1 MTAVTNETE
10 IKLRI
15 GDLASARQ
23 LIEAHAFCIA
33 VPEVFERNLVLDH
46 SSGTLRSS
54 RQLLRLRQA
63 GNLVTLTFKGVA
75 TSGKHKVRE
84 ERETTVGSFSE
95 MLVILERLG
104 LRETFV
110 YEKYRTEFRADT
122 GGVITLDQTP
132 IGNFLE
138 LEGEPDWID
147 ATAHLLGFKE
157 EDYLTSS
164 YGSLYLEWCHS
175 AGVTPGNMIF
185 PGTGHR
191 PTSPSTT

>member
-1 MTAVTNETE
+1 MTAVINETE

-15 GDLASARQ
+15 GNLALARQ

-33 VPEVFERNLVLDH
+33 VPEVFERNLVFDD
-46 SSGTLRSS
+46 SCGTLRSS

-84 ERETTVGSFSE
+84 ERETTVGSFGE

-104 LRETFV
+104 LRQTFI
-110 YEKYRTEFRADT
+110 YEKYRTEFRADSA
-122 GGVITLDQTP
+122 GVITLDQTP

-138 LEGEPDWID
+138 LEGHPDWID
-147 ATAHLLGFKE
+147 ATARLLGFKE

-164 YGSLYLEWCHS
+164 YGSLYLEWCRS
-175 AGVTPGNMIF
+175 TGETPGNMIF
-185 PGTGHR
+185 PSAGPRAGLGAT
-191 PTSPSTT
+191 

>member
-1 MTAVTNETE
+1 MTAVINETE

-15 GDLASARQ
+15 GNLALARQ

-33 VPEVFERNLVLDH
+33 VPEVFERNLVFDD
-46 SSGTLRSS
+46 SCGTLRSS

-84 ERETTVGSFSE
+84 ERETTVGSFGE

-104 LRETFV
+104 LRQTFI
-110 YEKYRTEFRADT
+110 YEKYRTEFRADSA
-122 GGVITLDQTP
+122 GVITLDQTP

-138 LEGEPDWID
+138 LEGHPDWID
-147 ATAHLLGFKE
+147 ATARLLGFKE

-164 YGSLYLEWCHS
+164 YGSLYLEWCRS
-175 AGVTPGNMIF
+175 TGETPGNMIF
-185 PGTGHR
+185 PSAG
-191 PTSPSTT
+191 PSAGLGAT